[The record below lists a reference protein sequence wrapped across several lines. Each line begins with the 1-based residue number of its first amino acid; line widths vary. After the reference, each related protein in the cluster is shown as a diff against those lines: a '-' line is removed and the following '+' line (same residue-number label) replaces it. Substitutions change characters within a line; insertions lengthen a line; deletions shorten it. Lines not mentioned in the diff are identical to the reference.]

1 MISSCYAYVVDVTTS
16 KNLTHRLA
24 ILQTFSITGSFV
36 GYNLFALLISRFG
49 LDNQIQL
56 GFSFLLFLHL
66 SNIFISCICVKVKTP
81 KEEPMSFGSLI
92 SRQHFLYN
100 LQMIYRKGNLNTKLI
115 LFNVCAIFSFYCLA
129 IQQISLFAYLKRP
142 PFSISSSLYGY
153 FQAGFWFVKGISL
166 IVIFPKLNARL
177 RSAFVSR
184 FTRKFEEKQI
194 AEPSKELNQL
204 LDFDLLYQKTDTLL
218 CVGSFVSKFAGLLVI
233 GLMPSLNY
241 LPLIPLMFCINEFS
255 MPTLRSLIV
264 KQVNSDEKG
273 KSLGLLSFI
282 QNFCFLTGSL
292 LFKRLFA
299 ATREIDYG
307 LTFDLVALSQLFSI
321 IILMWVF
328 LL

>member
-36 GYNLFALLISRFG
+36 GYNLFALLISKFN

-66 SNIFISCICVKVKTP
+66 SNIFISCICVKTKAP
-81 KEEPMSFGSLI
+81 KENQVNFRNLVSK
-92 SRQHFLYN
+92 QHFLYN
-100 LQMIYRKGNLNTKLI
+100 LQMVYRKGNLNTKLI
-115 LFNVCAIFSFYCLA
+115 LFNLCAIFSFYCLA

-153 FQAGFWFVKGISL
+153 FQASFWAVKGISL
-166 IVIFPKLNARL
+166 IVIFPKLNAYL
-177 RSAFVSR
+177 RSVFVNK
-184 FTRKFEEKQI
+184 FTREFEAKKI
-194 AEPSKELNQL
+194 AVAEPSKELNQL

-218 CVGSFVSKFAGLLVI
+218 CMGSFVSKFAGLLVI
-233 GLMPSLNY
+233 GLMPSLTY

-264 KQVNSDEKG
+264 KQVNADEKG
-273 KSLGLLSFI
+273 KSLGLLSFF

-292 LFKRLFA
+292 IFKRLFA
-299 ATREIDYG
+299 LTRDIDYG
-307 LTFDLVALSQLFSI
+307 LSFDLVALSQLFSI
-321 IILMWVF
+321 IILM
-328 LL
+328 